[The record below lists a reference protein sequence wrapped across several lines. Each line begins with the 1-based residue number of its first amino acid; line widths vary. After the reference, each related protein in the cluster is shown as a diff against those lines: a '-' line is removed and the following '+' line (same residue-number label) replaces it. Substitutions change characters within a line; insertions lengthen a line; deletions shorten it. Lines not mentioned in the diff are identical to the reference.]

1 MFTFKKLHKNQQG
14 QAALEAAIILIAFVV
29 VASLFAFAVLSA
41 GTSSTEKGEQAIYAG
56 LEGVQASMQLRGAV
70 VAQKAAAADTTVDTV
85 VFTVALVNGG
95 QPVDL
100 NTTDKRTLIG
110 YRDGTNFANDLDYTV
125 NWLGNTDGDELLEE
139 GELAELTV
147 TVEAGSPA
155 AAVLAA
161 NTRFT
166 LEVKPQQGGVL
177 AIDRTTPANLDMV
190 MELR

>member
-70 VAQKAAAADTTVDTV
+70 VAQKDTATTFIDTV

-125 NWLGNTDGDELLEE
+125 DWLGNTDGDELLEE

-147 TVEAGSPA
+147 TVEAGATPA
-155 AAVLAA
+155 QVLGA

-177 AIDRTTPANLDMV
+177 AIDRTTPPNLDMV